1 MKNYLPNLIIA
12 GVGKAG
18 TTSLFSYL
26 SKHPDI
32 CTSNIKETHYFSPL
46 IDDKELQPID
56 DYKKYFCHCDDH
68 RYILEATP
76 RYFYGGVKVA
86 RAIYERLGPIKIILV
101 FRDPVNRLFS
111 FYKHLKGTAWIQR
124 VYLLMNMLDFVMG
137 CLKKNIILLK
147 QSRAVFMMI
156 IWMIG
161 MLFLMVL
168 LKLFFLRI

>member
-111 FYKHLKGTAWIQR
+111 FYKHLKGTAWIPKSISFDEYVR
-124 VYLLMNMLDFVMG
+124 LCNGLSKEKYYSF
-137 CLKKNIILLK
+137 KAI
-147 QSRAVFMMI
+147 QSGDRKSV
-156 IWMIG
+156 
-161 MLFLMVL
+161 V
-168 LKLFFLRI
+168 